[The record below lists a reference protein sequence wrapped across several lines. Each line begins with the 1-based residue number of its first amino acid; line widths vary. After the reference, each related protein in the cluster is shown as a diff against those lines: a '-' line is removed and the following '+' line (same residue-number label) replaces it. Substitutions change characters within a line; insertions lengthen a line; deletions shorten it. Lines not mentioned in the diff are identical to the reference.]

1 MTAEIAILN
10 KEAIALAS
18 DSAVTLSGDSSPKIF
33 TSANKLFSLSKYH
46 PVGIMLYQNASF
58 MGVPWEVIIK
68 LYRNKLGSNKF
79 KKLEDYSED
88 FIRFLAEGNSLFPA
102 QIQDKHVIENILNY
116 LLYIRSDIIK
126 LLEKKI
132 EDEKELTE
140 EGIHKTVVQVIK
152 SHYDT
157 WNGTENIATIPE
169 SYCEEILKK
178 YYNDIK
184 ELIQDTFEKLPLSE
198 ECQEHLECIV
208 CSLFSKFPSGIQNP
222 SFSGIVIAGFGEL
235 DTFPVLDELFLEGIA
250 HDKLKYKR
258 LRTTRIGFK
267 TRAAIIPFAQREMVD
282 TFMQGV
288 DPFYLKVEDGF
299 LNDIFDRYAAAI
311 SKNLQKYTPE
321 EQEKLKEN
329 LVSAGK
335 NILSDFKNKLEDH
348 RKDKYVQPI
357 INVVSFLPKDEL
369 AAMAESLVNLTSFKR
384 KVTMESETVGGP
396 VDVALISKGD
406 GFIWIK
412 RKHYFKAE
420 LNPQFSA
427 NYYRGEGDERTQEI

>member
-68 LYRNKLGSNKF
+68 LYKNKLGLNKF
-79 KKLEDYSED
+79 DKLEDYSED

-102 QIQDKHVIENILNY
+102 QIQDQHVIESILNY

-140 EGIHKTVVQVIK
+140 EGVHETVVHVIK

-157 WNGTENIATIPE
+157 WKVTENIATIPE
-169 SYCEEILKK
+169 SYCEEIHKK
-178 YYNDIK
+178 YYNNIK
-184 ELIQDTFEKLPLSE
+184 ELIQDTFEKLPLSK
-198 ECQEHLECIV
+198 ECQEHLERIV

-235 DTFPVLDELFLEGIA
+235 DTFPVLDELYLEGIA

-258 LRTTRIGFK
+258 LRTTRIGFNN
-267 TRAAIIPFAQREMVD
+267 RAAIIPFAQREMVD
-282 TFMQGV
+282 TFMQGA
-288 DPFYLKVEDGF
+288 DPFYLNVEDGF

-311 SKNLQKYTPE
+311 SRNLQKYTLE

-335 NILSDFKNKLEDH
+335 NILTDFKTKLENH
-348 RKDKYVQPI
+348 RKDKYVLPI

-420 LNPQFSA
+420 LNPQFFA
-427 NYYRGEGDERTQEI
+427 NYYRGGGDERTQEI

>member
-68 LYRNKLGSNKF
+68 LYRNKLGLTKF
-79 KKLEDYSED
+79 DKLEDYSEN
-88 FIRFLAEGNSLFPA
+88 FIRFLEGANSLFPA
-102 QIQDKHVIENILNY
+102 KIKDTYVIETILNY

-126 LLEKKI
+126 RLEKRI
-132 EDEKELTE
+132 EIEKELTDE
-140 EGIHKTVVQVIK
+140 SIHKIVVNVIN
-152 SHYDT
+152 SHYNM
-157 WNGTENIATIPE
+157 WNETENIASIPE
-169 SYCEEILKK
+169 SYWEEIHKK
-178 YYNDIK
+178 HGDKIK

-198 ECQEHLECIV
+198 KCEKCLERIV
-208 CSLFSKFPSGIQNP
+208 CSLFSKFPSGIQNQN
-222 SFSGIVIAGFGEL
+222 FSGIVIAGFGEL
-235 DTFPVLDELFLEGIA
+235 DTFPVLDELYLEGIA

-258 LRTTRIGFK
+258 QKTIRIDFD

-282 TFMQGV
+282 TFMEGV
-288 DPFYLKVEDGF
+288 DPSYLKVEEAF
-299 LNDIFDRYAAAI
+299 LKDIFDNYAKI
-311 SKNLQKYTPE
+311 ILENLQKYTPE

-329 LVSAGK
+329 LISAGK
-335 NILSDFKNKLEDH
+335 NILNYFKKELESH
-348 RKDKYVQPI
+348 RKDKYIQPV

-420 LNPQFSA
+420 LNPQFFA
-427 NYYRGEGDERTQEI
+427 NYYRGGGDERA

>member
-68 LYRNKLGSNKF
+68 MYRDKLGLNKF
-79 KKLEDYSED
+79 EKLEDYSED
-88 FIRFLAEGNSLFPA
+88 FIRFLAEGNSLFSP
-102 QIQDKHVIENILNY
+102 QVQDQYVIETISNY
-116 LLYIRSDIIK
+116 LLYIRSDIFK
-126 LLEKKI
+126 LLEAEI
-132 EDEKELTE
+132 EAKKELTE
-140 EGIHKTVVQVIK
+140 EAIQKAIALVVK
-152 SHYDT
+152 RHYDI
-157 WNGTENIATIPE
+157 WNGTENIATISE
-169 SYCEEILKK
+169 SHGNKILKK
-178 YYNDIK
+178 HGNDINK
-184 ELIQDTFEKLPLSE
+184 LIQNTFEELPLSDK
-198 ECQEHLECIV
+198 CQKHLEHIA
-208 CSLFSKFPSGIQNP
+208 CSLFSKFPSEVQNLN
-222 SFSGIVIAGFGEL
+222 FSGVVIAGFGEL
-235 DTFPVLDELFLEGIA
+235 DTFPVLDEFYFEGIA
-250 HDKLKYKR
+250 NDKLKYKR
-258 LRTTRIGFK
+258 LRTERIDLK
-267 TRAAIIPFAQREMVD
+267 TSAAILPFAQREMVD

-288 DPFYLKVEDGF
+288 DPFYLKVEEGF
-299 LNDIFDRYAAAI
+299 LNDIFDSYAAAI
-311 SKNLQKYTPE
+311 SRNLQKYTPE
-321 EQEKLKEN
+321 EREKLKGN

-335 NILSDFKNKLEDH
+335 DILNDFKNMLESH
-348 RKDKYVQPI
+348 RKEKYSEPI
-357 INVVSFLPKDEL
+357 TNVVSFLPKDEL

-420 LNPQFSA
+420 LNPQFFA
-427 NYYRGEGDERTQEI
+427 NYYRGGRYERTQEI